1 MTTKGF
7 SLIEILIA
15 TLILAIVSLSIF
27 TCINYSFKNV
37 IVTREAEIAINLCQE
52 EIEIIKK
59 FSADAIPCPATFTPT
74 WYEKGSKYYS
84 GYPIGSFPPVLYLA
98 TYTTCTDSDPTRCTS
113 TTSLH
118 DHKDLFVS
126 IGQGTQTTNGTKTI
140 ITQWMDDPE
149 TISSNSQDYK
159 RIKVII
165 EWREGGFKRSREIST
180 YISKK

>member
-15 TLILAIVSLSIF
+15 TLILAIVSLSLF

-37 IVTREAEIAINLCQE
+37 LVTREGEIAINLCQE

-59 FSADAIPCPATFTPT
+59 FPSDAIPCPATFTPT
-74 WYEKGSKYYS
+74 WYKKGSKYYS
-84 GYPIGSFPPVLYLA
+84 GYPIGSFPPVLYPA
-98 TYTTCTDSDPTRCTS
+98 TYTTCTHSDPTMCTS
-113 TTSLH
+113 TTLLH
-118 DHKDLFVS
+118 DHKDLLVS
-126 IGQGTQTTNGTKTI
+126 IGLGTQTTNGTKTI
-140 ITQWMDDPE
+140 ITQWIDSPE
-149 TISSNSQDYK
+149 TIFTNQDYK

-165 EWREGGFKRSREIST
+165 EWRKEGINRFREIST